1 MERIINRGL
10 KIIFKVKKKKLCVN
24 KNSKFWV
31 LDLYERCMK
40 KDDRISNDLINK

>member
-1 MERIINRGL
+1 MERIQNRGL
-10 KIIFKVKKKKLCVN
+10 KIVFLNKKKSVN

-40 KDDRISNDLINK
+40 KDDRISNA

>member
-10 KIIFKVKKKKLCVN
+10 KIIFKVKKKICVN
-24 KNSKFWV
+24 KNSKFGV

-40 KDDRISNDLINK
+40 KDDRLSNDLINK